1 MAHLDSN
8 HEGQPAVDPL
18 RQCRQDI
25 DRIDRV
31 LAALLGERAR
41 LALNAGRM
49 KLAAGEPLAS
59 PGRERVVLAQVRN
72 LAAAPLEP
80 EGLERIF
87 QTIIDETRGAELRWL
102 APDAGEAGGDAA
114 G

>member
-1 MAHLDSN
+1 MAQQHSN
-8 HEGQPAVDPL
+8 HERQTAVDPL
-18 RQCRQDI
+18 GQCRQDI

-41 LALNAGRM
+41 LALNAGRI

-59 PGRERVVLAQVRN
+59 PVREGAVLAQVRG
-72 LAAAPLEP
+72 LAASPLEP
-80 EGLERIF
+80 DGLVRIF

-102 APDAGEAGGDAA
+102 APDAGDAGGDAA
-114 G
+114 R

>member
-1 MAHLDSN
+1 MAQLESN
-8 HEGQPAVDPL
+8 HEGQPAADPL

-25 DRIDRV
+25 DRVDRV
-31 LAALLGERAR
+31 IVALLGERAR

-49 KLAAGEPLAS
+49 KLAAGEPLMS
-59 PGRERVVLAQVRN
+59 PVRERTVLAQVRD
-72 LAAAPLEP
+72 LAPSPLEP

-102 APDAGEAGGDAA
+102 APHAGEAGGDAA
-114 G
+114 P